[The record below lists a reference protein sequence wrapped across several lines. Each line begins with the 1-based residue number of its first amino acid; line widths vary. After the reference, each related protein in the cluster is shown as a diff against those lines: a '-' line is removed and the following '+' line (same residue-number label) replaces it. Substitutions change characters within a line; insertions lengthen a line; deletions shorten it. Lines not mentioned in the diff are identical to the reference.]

1 MKNLTKL
8 IVLSTALL
16 LGACN
21 APERTIGFV
30 TGENSDL
37 QWHLGTQ
44 DATDVV
50 TTVDGL
56 WAAQD
61 WEGMRPYFSD
71 TLVFTRSNGSVT
83 NTFDDFVAAQTSGVQ
98 VTWEYN
104 YAYSVD
110 LNPSMGGE
118 YVNAGFEVTYP
129 ATDDSDE
136 FVNWNHEIYFV
147 QDGKIMSPT
156 QYTVENVDQD

>member
-50 TTVDGL
+50 TTVDL
-56 WAAQD
+56 ALN
-61 WEGMRPYFSD
+61 S
-71 TLVFTRSNGSVT
+71 
-83 NTFDDFVAAQTSGVQ
+83 
-98 VTWEYN
+98 EYN
-104 YAYSVD
+104 YTAD
-110 LNPSMGGE
+110 TN
-118 YVNAGFEVTYP
+118 
-129 ATDDSDE
+129 
-136 FVNWNHEIYFV
+136 
-147 QDGKIMSPT
+147 QDGE
-156 QYTVENVDQD
+156 VNVLDIVIIVSLILN

>member
-98 VTWEYN
+98 VTW
-104 YAYSVD
+104 
-110 LNPSMGGE
+110 
-118 YVNAGFEVTYP
+118 
-129 ATDDSDE
+129 
-136 FVNWNHEIYFV
+136 
-147 QDGKIMSPT
+147 
-156 QYTVENVDQD
+156 